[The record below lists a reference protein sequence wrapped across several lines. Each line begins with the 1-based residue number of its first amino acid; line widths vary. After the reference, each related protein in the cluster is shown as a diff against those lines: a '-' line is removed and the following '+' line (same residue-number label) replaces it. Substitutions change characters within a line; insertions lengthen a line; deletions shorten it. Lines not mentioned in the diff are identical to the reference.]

1 MSNHEKPEP
10 KIVNENPA
18 NNLNINEADSYSID
32 SDLIAFSI
40 NSAGT
45 SNLQNSDS
53 PGGNCPA
60 CGFPANQE
68 PDQIRAIG
76 PNLGICP
83 ECGHELI
90 ASDTG
95 YFVVCAD
102 KKDPYDIA
110 YQWIPAESTEPT
122 AAVND
127 DLIPAAKK
135 KLLKKIMSTNI
146 IIKSLYFSIDTDKD
160 KKDQKN
166 NNTIKKKYFNKLL
179 SLAQA
184 GLTGTMAT
192 PELAVLALEQLNNE
206 ITTIEG
212 QRIKNTYMK
221 ELGMRAFLSSLIAL
235 VLLLITSTAII
246 SNQATLADLMIKKLN
261 TVFFFQSDF
270 LAVISMCS
278 VIWIGAMLGTWVSF
292 AARNPVLDFE
302 RLSILEKDRMKPT
315 IRLIYI
321 GICAIIFSLFLSTG
335 IVALEVGDLSTAN
348 IKDSINT
355 QFVIG
360 ILCGLT
366 ESKIGSFIHTKT
378 ATMLNSQTKA
388 LQPEEIPPAQSHQPT
403 FAKKKG

>member
-10 KIVNENPA
+10 KNDHENSA
-18 NNLNINEADSYSID
+18 NNLNINESDDFSLD
-32 SDLIAFSI
+32 SDSIAFSI

-53 PGGNCPA
+53 PSGNCPA
-60 CGFPANQE
+60 CGFPASQE

-76 PNLGICP
+76 VNRGICP
-83 ECGHELI
+83 ECGHQLI

-102 KKDPYDIA
+102 KKDPYDIT
-110 YQWIPAESTEPT
+110 YQWIPAESAEPT
-122 AAVND
+122 AAVSED
-127 DLIPAAKK
+127 SIPAAKK
-135 KLLKKIMSTNI
+135 KLLKKIMATNI
-146 IIKSLYFSIDTDKD
+146 IIKSLYFTIDTDKD

-166 NNTIKKKYFNKLL
+166 NHTIKKKYFDKLL

-235 VLLLITSTAII
+235 VLLLITSTAIL
-246 SNQATLADLMIKKLN
+246 SNDTTLAELLIQMSGSAVL
-261 TVFFFQSDF
+261 FQSDC

-302 RLSILEKDRMKPT
+302 HLSILEKDRMKPT

-335 IVALEVGDLSTAN
+335 IVALEVGDLSTAT
-348 IKDSINT
+348 IKDSIST

-378 ATMLNSQTKA
+378 ATVLNSKTDA
-388 LQPEEIPPAQSHQPT
+388 PQPEEASPSQTNVVS
-403 FAKKKG
+403 